1 MVIFVLFKKKFTEK
15 NLMLQRDSNSDRQSI
30 RLPLDHHH
38 GPSKSQCC
46 LIKCTVADCVCVYVV
61 SYVQLLLSAEMNH
74 DSTLLLPLSER
85 PTQYFINCSGLCN
98 PASNETVGR
107 PFRKQTTQLGAQ
119 CDQIATKIFNIR
131 PFTTMKI
138 CTNNIN
144 IAKLVENLP
153 NPQMFAKD
161 F

>member
-85 PTQYFINCSGLCN
+85 PTQHFINCSGLCN

-107 PFRKQTTQLGAQ
+107 PLRKQTT
-119 CDQIATKIFNIR
+119 
-131 PFTTMKI
+131 
-138 CTNNIN
+138 
-144 IAKLVENLP
+144 
-153 NPQMFAKD
+153 
-161 F
+161 